1 MSPTKPRPLVADAQP
16 TMPHDDTIN
25 DEDWYDEDNDDDP
38 DEAEVG
44 RCPECRGP
52 IYDFSDRCP
61 ACGYWLTEADRRV
74 MGSGASK
81 PKWVLVTAGIVLIVL
96 ILGVLTLRF

>member
-1 MSPTKPRPLVADAQP
+1 
-16 TMPHDDTIN
+16 MPHDDPID